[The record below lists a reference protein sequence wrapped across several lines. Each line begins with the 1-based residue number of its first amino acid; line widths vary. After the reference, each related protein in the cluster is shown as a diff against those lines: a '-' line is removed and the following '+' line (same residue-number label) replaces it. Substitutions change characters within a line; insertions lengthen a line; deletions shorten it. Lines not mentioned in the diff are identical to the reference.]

1 MSLNKITL
9 SFHKSLLFIYF
20 LISGIANTQSSKNNE
35 QLDQQLYKLK
45 ERLEFAKAESNTQKI
60 AKTYIELG
68 NFFKAIELYAEALKN
83 YQAYLD
89 IQKTKDSCSVYV
101 YNSLASIDLDLK
113 KYIEAKKY
121 SLISLDLSETISYEK
136 GKAEANALLGSIAE
150 KQSDYNSALK
160 YQNISLAIFKK
171 LNDSTGLATVNENIG
186 SIYEDL
192 EQYDL
197 AYSYFKKAQ
206 EFAKHS
212 NSDLQINIINNL
224 GDANRKTKN
233 YEKAIFYTEEALK
246 LAQQT
251 NNASQIESALKDLA
265 RTYADTGDFEKAYNY
280 LNNQSVVNEEELKK
294 NTTEMVSAMQVL
306 YDVKEK
312 EAEVELLN
320 KENQINKVRQY
331 VILIIT
337 GAIILALIVGFIYW
351 KKRKKH
357 ENRILEYKQQ
367 LLQADLDKKVAKEIA
382 LNREI
387 DIKVSS
393 LTNYSLHI
401 AHKNKKLSDISK
413 TLSKLKN
420 RNNELV
426 SKKLKDIVKDIE
438 ADLENNNEWAELMSY
453 FGQIHPNFFST
464 LKQIVNDKLSSSEMR
479 LCMLLRLNLSSK
491 EIADILHITPDS
503 VRIARY
509 RLRKKLPLESKDDL
523 QDYLLNLQLD

>member
-1 MSLNKITL
+1 M
-9 SFHKSLLFIYF
+9 
-20 LISGIANTQSSKNNE
+20 
-35 QLDQQLYKLK
+35 
-45 ERLEFAKAESNTQKI
+45 
-60 AKTYIELG
+60 
-68 NFFKAIELYAEALKN
+68 
-83 YQAYLD
+83 
-89 IQKTKDSCSVYV
+89 
-101 YNSLASIDLDLK
+101 
-113 KYIEAKKY
+113 
-121 SLISLDLSETISYEK
+121 
-136 GKAEANALLGSIAE
+136 
-150 KQSDYNSALK
+150 K

-320 KENQINKVRQY
+320 KENQHKV
-331 VILIIT
+331 
-337 GAIILALIVGFIYW
+337 
-351 KKRKKH
+351 
-357 ENRILEYKQQ
+357 
-367 LLQADLDKKVAKEIA
+367 
-382 LNREI
+382 
-387 DIKVSS
+387 
-393 LTNYSLHI
+393 
-401 AHKNKKLSDISK
+401 KL
-413 TLSKLKN
+413 
-420 RNNELV
+420 
-426 SKKLKDIVKDIE
+426 
-438 ADLENNNEWAELMSY
+438 Y
-453 FGQIHPNFFST
+453 QF
-464 LKQIVNDKLSSSEMR
+464 
-479 LCMLLRLNLSSK
+479 
-491 EIADILHITPDS
+491 
-503 VRIARY
+503 
-509 RLRKKLPLESKDDL
+509 
-523 QDYLLNLQLD
+523 

>member
-1 MSLNKITL
+1 M
-9 SFHKSLLFIYF
+9 SFHKTLFFIYL
-20 LISGIANTQSSKNNE
+20 LISGIANSQSLKNNE

-45 ERLEFAKAESNTQKI
+45 DRLESAKAESNTQKI
-60 AKTYIELG
+60 AKTYIDLG
-68 NFFKAIELYAEALKN
+68 NFFKNIELYAEALKN

-89 IQKTKDSCSVYV
+89 IQKKQDSSSVYV
-101 YNSLASIDLDLK
+101 YSALASIDLDLK
-113 KYIEAKKY
+113 KFNEAKKY
-121 SLISLDLSETISYEK
+121 SHISLKLSETIGYEK

-150 KQSDYNSALK
+150 KQSDYDNALK
-160 YQNISLAIFKK
+160 HQNISLAIFKK

-197 AYSYFKKAQ
+197 AYNYFKKAH

-212 NSDLQINIINNL
+212 NSNLQINIINNL

-233 YEKAIFYTEEALK
+233 FEKALRYTEEALK

-251 NNASQIESALKDLA
+251 NNVSQIESALKDLA
-265 RTYADTGDFEKAYNY
+265 RTYARTGDFEKAYNY
-280 LNNQSVVNEEELKK
+280 LNNQSIVNEEELKR
-294 NTTEMVSAMQVL
+294 NNTEMVSAMQVL

-312 EAEVELLN
+312 EAEVKLLN

-331 VILIIT
+331 VILITT

-351 KKRKKH
+351 KKRRKH
-357 ENRILEYKQQ
+357 EKHILEYQQQ
-367 LLQADLDKKVAKEIA
+367 LLQADLDKKTAAEEA
-382 LNREI
+382 LKREI

-401 AHKNKKLSDISK
+401 AHKNKMLSDVSK
-413 TLSKLKN
+413 TLTKIQG

-426 SKKLKDIVKDIE
+426 QKKLKHLVEDIE
-438 ADLENNNEWAELMSY
+438 QDLNQNNEWTELMGY
-453 FGQIHPNFFST
+453 FGQIHPGFFKT
-464 LKQIVNDKLSSSEMR
+464 IKKIALKKLSSSEMR

-509 RLRKKLPLESKDDL
+509 RLRKKLPLDSNDDL
-523 QDYLLNLQLD
+523 QGYLLNL

>member
-1 MSLNKITL
+1 MFIINHIKISFLFVFVYSLNTQEINTTKEAEL
-9 SFHKSLLFIYF
+9 FSL
-20 LISGIANTQSSKNNE
+20 
-35 QLDQQLYKLK
+35 
-45 ERLEFAKAESNTQKI
+45 KAE
-60 AKTYIELG
+60 
-68 NFFKAIELYAEALKN
+68 LKN
-83 YQAYLD
+83 AITENDSINIGLTNIKLADFFNSISLFKEATHYYQEYLGLHLP
-89 IQKTKDSCSVYV
+89 KDSSFIKVQNQLALINLELKQY
-101 YNSLASIDLDLK
+101 SLAEQHASLALSTSEHINYK
-113 KYIEAKKY
+113 KGEAT
-121 SLISLDLSETISYEK
+121 S
-136 GKAEANALLGSIAE
+136 NALLGSVSE
-150 KQSDYNSALK
+150 KLSNYNEALK
-160 YQNISLAIFKK
+160 FQEKSLSLFSLLK
-171 LNDSTGLATVNENIG
+171 DSTGIAITNENIG

-192 EQYDL
+192 EQYQKAL
-197 AYSYFKKAQ
+197 NYFNIANR
-206 EFAKHS
+206 FAK
-212 NSDLQINIINNL
+212 NSPWDLKINILNNI
-224 GDANRKTKN
+224 GDINRKTKKYN
-233 YEKAIFYTEEALK
+233 DAIRFTEQALEFAK
-246 LAQQT
+246 SA
-251 NNASQIESALKDLA
+251 NNQSQLVSALKDLS
-265 RTYADTGDFEKAYNY
+265 RTYADMGNFEEAYKY
-280 LNNQSVVNEEELKK
+280 LNNQYIANEEELIQ
-294 NTTEMVSAMQVL
+294 NNNEIVSALQIL
-306 YDVKEK
+306 HDVKENENK
-312 EAEVELLN
+312 VQLLN
-320 KENQINKVRQY
+320 KQNEINKVQQSI
-331 VILIIT
+331 ILITTSTIL
-337 GAIILALIVGFIYW
+337 LALLAAFLYW
-351 KKRKKH
+351 KKRRKH
-357 ENRILEYKQQ
+357 EKRILEYKQQ
-367 LLQADLDKKVAKEIA
+367 LLQADLDKKAAKEIA